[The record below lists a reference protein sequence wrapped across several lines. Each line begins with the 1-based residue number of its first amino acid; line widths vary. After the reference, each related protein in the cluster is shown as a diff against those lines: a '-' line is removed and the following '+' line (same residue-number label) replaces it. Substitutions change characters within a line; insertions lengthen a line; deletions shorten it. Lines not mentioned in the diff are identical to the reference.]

1 MKNFNLQTEYPW
13 VISLHRFNLNSE
25 CLILNLPILLYIKV
39 EIDNSTDWWLGDIE
53 GEWFKALESAIQEE
67 WGVAPLRIREGGV
80 RLISLN
86 A

>member
-53 GEWFKALESAIQEE
+53 GEWFKSLESAIQEE

-80 RLISLN
+80 RFISLN